1 MDELIRTFNKKRK
14 LKKTLSTAAIVA
26 GILVE
31 IISFILFIIFVVQG
45 DNLANIFGVLFL
57 VLPVLALIAFF
68 VSAFKKDKLE
78 TQLYD
83 ALEKG
88 NFSAEEILLI
98 GEKINVNLFS
108 NSFISN
114 INDRNDFLPI
124 NEEPQELNIK
134 EAIDIYHI
142 NSFKGFSKYTK

>member
-1 MDELIRTFNKKRK
+1 MDELIRIFNKKRK

-31 IISFILFIIFVVQG
+31 ITSFILFIIFVVQG
-45 DNLANIFGVLFL
+45 DDLANIFGVLFL
-57 VLPVLALIAFF
+57 VLPVLALIVFF

-108 NSFISN
+108 KALSVRCKELGLESIPEWCVR
-114 INDRNDFLPI
+114 DGVLP
-124 NEEPQELNIK
+124 
-134 EAIDIYHI
+134 
-142 NSFKGFSKYTK
+142 TKKDVE

>member
-31 IISFILFIIFVVQG
+31 ITSFILFIIFVVQG

-108 NSFISN
+108 KALSVRCKELGLESIPEWCVR
-114 INDRNDFLPI
+114 DGVLP
-124 NEEPQELNIK
+124 
-134 EAIDIYHI
+134 
-142 NSFKGFSKYTK
+142 TKKDVE